1 LGFLRISPHASQE
14 KETIWEEEGRKNRR
28 IWISESRL
36 GESREVIRAYVDM
49 TDLRGALNGVARG
62 AAEEKG
68 TNENFA
74 QL

>member
-1 LGFLRISPHASQE
+1 MLHRR
-14 KETIWEEEGRKNRR
+14 RKPSGKKSGGKNTR
-28 IWISESRL
+28 IWISESRS

-68 TNENFA
+68 RNENFA